1 MRRAMTSSEYL
12 YSWLALWHLACD
24 AASQSIQALNKG
36 ESRMNG
42 AGFYTPI
49 KIVGYLILLLM
60 LIAIGYAAYI
70 TLKYWAGIGV

>member
-1 MRRAMTSSEYL
+1 MRCCFAIDSGAE
-12 YSWLALWHLACD
+12 
-24 AASQSIQALNKG
+24 QG

-49 KIVGYLILLLM
+49 KIVGYVILLLM